1 MDQTDANPGW
11 GSAGYSMAKK
21 SKAKAAPKG
30 KPPKNDSPVVERYAR
45 PGVFGATLAPRLV
58 DDLTDWKKANLGPLP
73 PVKNDGR
80 MNLADIIGADGVG
93 EIEQLGEI
101 RFHALGDSG
110 ATHGDDAELVAEEMT
125 SDFKPAAGALNPA
138 FLFHLGDIVYGP
150 GKAAHYVD
158 RFYSPYRH
166 YPGKII
172 AIPGN
177 HDGETTTA
185 QDQPSLKDYLTN
197 FCADNA
203 NVPRDA
209 SSSGIFRQTMMQP
222 GAYWLLD
229 APFVRIIGLYSNR
242 IENPGY
248 LEGKT
253 DAGQPDTSQI
263 DWLKRTLKAL
273 AAVQEKKALII
284 ATHHPPFSEGNH
296 SGSRH
301 MSDTVDACCQSAGVW
316 PDVFL
321 SGHAHNFQRY
331 TRRINGRQIPYI
343 VAGTGGM
350 PPQKVPPATG
360 QPTEGSNQTTYD
372 AALQSYGYLFVT
384 VSKVKLSIE
393 FWQYGEEHTKAFNTL
408 SVDLA
413 THAVA

>member
-1 MDQTDANPGW
+1 
-11 GSAGYSMAKK
+11 MAKITK
-21 SKAKAAPKG
+21 AEPGREERTSKTASTEEK
-30 KPPKNDSPVVERYAR
+30 RYAR
-45 PGVFGATLAPRLV
+45 PGVFGATPAPRQA
-58 DDLTDWKKANLGPLP
+58 DDLQDWKKANLGRLP
-73 PVKNDGR
+73 SVKNNGQMR
-80 MNLADIIGADGVG
+80 LTDIIGAAAIG
-93 EIEQLGEI
+93 EIEQLGEL

-110 ATHGDDAELVAEEMT
+110 ATHGDDAELVSEEMT
-125 SDFKPAAGALNPA
+125 SDYKPGAGALNPA

-158 RFYSPYRH
+158 RFYNPYRH

-177 HDGETTTA
+177 HDGETTVA
-185 QDQPSLKDYLTN
+185 QDQPSLKDFLAN
-197 FCADNA
+197 FCAETA
-203 NVPRDA
+203 VVPPDA
-209 SSSGIFRQTMMQP
+209 SSSGIFRQTMTQP

-229 APFVRIIGLYSNR
+229 APFVRILGLYSNR
-242 IENPGY
+242 IENPGF

-253 DAGQPDTSQI
+253 DAGAADTSQI
-263 DWLKRTLKAL
+263 DWLGKTLKTL
-273 AAVQEKKALII
+273 AGNQEKKALVI
-284 ATHHPPFSEGNH
+284 ATHHPPYSGGNH

-301 MSDTVDACCQSAGVW
+301 MSDTIDQCCQSAGIW

-321 SGHAHNFQRY
+321 SGHAHNYQHY

-372 AALQSYGYLFVT
+372 AAVQSYGYLFVT
-384 VSKVKLSIE
+384 ASKFKLSIE
-393 FWQYGEEHTKAFNTL
+393 FWQLGEEHIKPFDILN
-408 SVDLA
+408 VDLA